1 MCSPGPEVYRNVFK
15 QFAERRS
22 SPDFAQGVMEPVSAQ
37 PQPQATQGVSSQF
50 ANPMA
55 AVMPAIA
62 AAKAYGPGSYR
73 MNNMSTKN
81 GRVIS

>member
-1 MCSPGPEVYRNVFK
+1 M
-15 QFAERRS
+15 A
-22 SPDFAQGVMEPVSAQ
+22 PVSAQ